1 MSNSL
6 CRWLVFG
13 WLWLLSCAASA
24 ASQPVVIEL
33 SQGRE
38 YFIAALHELYTTTG
52 DINPQMSVPEPSQRV
67 PLDRL
72 KSDVGS
78 YWVHMTLLNRSSERE
93 WMLDVSNAVVQH
105 LIVHSISSSRH
116 RISEQGFVKTWP
128 FDLRYGT
135 ELALTPNEITEVW
148 IHVQNPFGSSQP
160 LFSVLPMEKYQ
171 QKSSS
176 YSMHLLIALGA
187 LVILAIY
194 QIVIFVPTRD
204 GAYGWSALT
213 HLAAAFAWAVQCKSL
228 LYSVSLGA
236 HWYSLYLPL
245 FVALAG
251 LLQFG
256 RHYLRVHYPHPL
268 AYALDAGTTIVL
280 ICAVAGLLLPVHQYP
295 WLLTKVAVLAL
306 ILMVAAGI
314 WRWRERFAAIRYYQI
329 GVSVLLVC
337 YLFYLLD
344 QALKLYLVENGI
356 LAAAR
361 LQLLV
366 MILFMLGLIDR
377 MSLVQRERSQQNTR
391 TATDPVTG
399 LPNRTAFERDV
410 RAWEAYC
417 NEGILTDF
425 YLSFFDVNSLQE
437 TNKSKGHKEGD
448 RLLVLVGK
456 WLLQQSGNHNVYR
469 IGGDEFLVL
478 SQKTIHW
485 DMAALDRYLRQEGYR
500 NIQVSIGSSCYS
512 ESSCRS
518 SLLKIADERLHKRA
532 ME

>member
-1 MSNSL
+1 VNNSL
-6 CRWLVFG
+6 CRWMVFG

-24 ASQPVVIEL
+24 GSQPVVIEL

-78 YWVHMTLLNRSSERE
+78 YWVHMTLLNRSGERE

-105 LIVHSISSSRH
+105 LVVHSISSSRH

-148 IHVQNPFGSSQP
+148 IHVQNPFGSSRP

-236 HWYSLYLPL
+236 HRYSLYLPL

-268 AYALDAGTTIVL
+268 AYALDAGTAIVL
-280 ICAVAGLLLPVHQYP
+280 ICALAGLLLPVHQYP
-295 WLLTKVAVLAL
+295 WLLTKVAILVL
-306 ILMVAAGI
+306 ILMAVAGI
-314 WRWRERFAAIRYYQI
+314 WRWRERFAAIRYYLV
-329 GVSVLLVC
+329 GVSILLVC

-361 LQLLV
+361 LQLLA

-377 MSLVQRERSQQNTR
+377 MSLVHRHRSGERPAQSHR
-391 TATDPVTG
+391 
-399 LPNRTAFERDV
+399 L
-410 RAWEAYC
+410 RA
-417 NEGILTDF
+417 
-425 YLSFFDVNSLQE
+425 
-437 TNKSKGHKEGD
+437 
-448 RLLVLVGK
+448 
-456 WLLQQSGNHNVYR
+456 
-469 IGGDEFLVL
+469 
-478 SQKTIHW
+478 
-485 DMAALDRYLRQEGYR
+485 
-500 NIQVSIGSSCYS
+500 
-512 ESSCRS
+512 
-518 SLLKIADERLHKRA
+518 
-532 ME
+532 